1 MDRRVVLLALLS
13 TGAAPLASYAQ
24 PAGKVWRVGFLAARS
39 RSTPANPDPY
49 YDAFVQAMRDL
60 GYVEGKNLLIEWRFA
75 NGQYERL
82 SDLAKELVQIKVD
95 VIVTHALPPT
105 LAAKQ
110 ATSTIPIV
118 VAAMS
123 DPVGNGVV
131 KSLARPEG
139 NITGFSSMSA
149 EVVPKQVELLSE
161 SIAKLSRIAFFV
173 NPLAPSHLGVLKS
186 AEASAKKIGA
196 SVLTID
202 ARDPA
207 EIERGFAKMAS
218 WKAQAAIVPADA
230 MFLGQGDRFA
240 QLALKHRIALISE
253 YRQHVE
259 AGALMAYGTNFVDYY
274 RKATTL
280 VDKLLKGAKPSE
292 LPFEQPLLF
301 EFVVNQKTAKALG
314 IKIPQSI
321 LLRANQVL
329 G

>member
-1 MDRRVVLLALLS
+1 MDRRDMVMALAALGTVPS
-13 TGAAPLASYAQ
+13 ASLAQ
-24 PAGKVWRVGFLAARS
+24 PTGKVWRIGFLAARS

-49 YDAFVQAMRDL
+49 YDAFVQSMREQ

-82 SDLAKELVQIKVD
+82 SDLAKELAQIKVD

-110 ATSTIPIV
+110 ATTTIPIV

-161 SIAKLSRIAFFV
+161 TIAKLSRIAFFV

-186 AEASAKKIGA
+186 VEASAKTIGA
-196 SVLTID
+196 SVLTVE
-202 ARDPA
+202 ARDPV
-207 EIERGFAKMAS
+207 EIERGFAKMTS

-230 MFLGQGDRFA
+230 MYLGQGGRFA
-240 QLALKHRIALISE
+240 QLGLKHRIALISE

-259 AGALMAYGTNFVDYY
+259 AGALMSYGTSFVGFY
-274 RKATTL
+274 RKAAGL
-280 VDKLLKGAKPSE
+280 VDKILKGAKPSE

-301 EFVVNQKTAKALG
+301 ELVINQKTGKALG
-314 IKIPQSI
+314 ITIPK
-321 LLRANQVL
+321 LVLFRADTVIE
-329 G
+329 